1 MDWSSIGRNLRQY
14 RQESGLRQ
22 EDLARAAGLSVNY
35 IGMVERGEKIP
46 SLETFVA
53 LLNLLHVSADMV
65 LTDVVDT
72 GYTVKQSM
80 LAEQVGRLS
89 AAERERIYAVVQVLV
104 DRADTGEA

>member
-53 LLNLLHVSADMV
+53 MLNLLLCVIDWSTIV
-65 LTDVVDT
+65 L
-72 GYTVKQSM
+72 
-80 LAEQVGRLS
+80 LN
-89 AAERERIYAVVQVLV
+89 VL
-104 DRADTGEA
+104 